1 MRKNV
6 PVTILILILVAT
18 IFLTG
23 CQAAQRSSLTD
34 DQVVQAIDNILK
46 AINSADYLGFSK
58 DFSSDLKTAIPEE
71 EFIGLV
77 VVLQRASGKYVSC
90 PAAAPDLSN
99 TEGFAVYRLN
109 CKFDLENVIVQLT
122 YKIGG
127 SQVEG
132 LFFDSTNLRNVK

>member
-6 PVTILILILVAT
+6 PTTLFTLVLVAT
-18 IFLTG
+18 IILTG
-23 CQAAQRSSLTD
+23 CQAAKRSSLTD

-58 DFSSDLKTAIPEE
+58 DFSSDLKIAIPEE

-77 VVLQRASGKYVSC
+77 VVLQKASGKYVSC
-90 PAAAPDLSN
+90 PTAAPELSN
-99 TEGFAVYRLN
+99 TEDFAVYRLN

-127 SQVEG
+127 SQLEG

>member
-1 MRKNV
+1 MRKNS
-6 PVTILILILVAT
+6 PSTLLTLVLVVT

-23 CQAAQRSSLTD
+23 CQAAKPASLSD

-77 VVLQRASGKYVSC
+77 VVLQKASGKYVSC
-90 PAAAPDLSN
+90 PAAAPEISN
-99 TEGFAVYRLN
+99 SEGFAVYRLN

-127 SQVEG
+127 DQVEG
-132 LFFDSTNLRNVK
+132 LFFDSTNLRKVK